1 MRFEFELLVAPG
13 FVNDDFAH
21 EVLGRPPNRAEEIDF
36 SACNPETTI
45 EREAWPPALVR

>member
-1 MRFEFELLVAPG
+1 MRFEFELLEASS

-21 EVLGRPPNRAEEIDF
+21 EVLGRPPSRAEEIYV

-45 EREAWPPALVR
+45 EREAWSPAPVT